1 MEAPIYIRLRHRIRH
16 QANVPVQ
23 LKEIAEVSAPGSLL
37 SDLLSMVIHEI
48 KQEEGQIIIIDA
60 MAVVEKLSQH
70 WPGVDVQF
78 IGPSQTI
85 IDTAPQSK
93 KMSLPIFL
101 FVWCLLFVGAA
112 LTIMNFHEDVSMRD
126 VHIQLYEI
134 VTGEKTEYPLIF
146 QIPYSIGLG
155 TGMILF
161 FNHLFKKR
169 FNEEPSPLEVEMFN
183 YQQDLDQYVILHE
196 RKESRNHDDDASS

>member
-16 QANVPVQ
+16 EAKTSVQ
-23 LKEIAEVSAPGSLL
+23 LSEIAEVIAPENLL
-37 SDLLSMVIHEI
+37 PDLLSMEVYDIAED
-48 KQEEGQIIIIDA
+48 EGTIAIIDA
-60 MAVVEKLSQH
+60 MKVVETLSRH
-70 WPGVDVQF
+70 WPNVDIQF
-78 IGPSQTI
+78 IGPCQTI
-85 IDTAPQSK
+85 VETIPQEK
-93 KMSLPIFL
+93 KISLLLFL
-101 FVWCLLFVGAA
+101 FVWCLLFIGAA

-126 VHIQLYEI
+126 VHIKLYEI

-155 TGMILF
+155 TGMVLF

-196 RKESRNHDDDASS
+196 RKESRNKNGSSS

>member
-16 QANVPVQ
+16 QKDVPVQ
-23 LKEIAEVSAPGSLL
+23 LKEIAEVSAPENLL
-37 SDLLSMVIHEI
+37 SDLLPMVIYEI
-48 KQEEGQIIIIDA
+48 KQEDGQIIIIDA
-60 MAVVEKLSQH
+60 MTVVEKLSQC
-70 WPGVDVQF
+70 WPNVDIQF
-78 IGPSQTI
+78 IGPAQTI
-85 IDTAPQSK
+85 IDTTPLSK
-93 KMSLPIFL
+93 KLSLPLFL

-126 VHIQLYEI
+126 VQIKIYEI
-134 VTGEKTEYPLIF
+134 VTGKKTEYPLVF

-169 FNEEPSPLEVEMFN
+169 FNEEPSPLEIEMFN

-196 RKESRNHDDDASS
+196 RKESRNDE

>member
-1 MEAPIYIRLRHRIRH
+1 MEAPIYIRLRHRVRH
-16 QANVPVQ
+16 QADVPVQ
-23 LKEIAEVSAPGSLL
+23 LNEIAEVSAPENLL
-37 SDLLSMVIHEI
+37 PDLLSMVIHEI
-48 KQEEGQIIIIDA
+48 KQEEGQIIIVDA
-60 MAVVEKLSQH
+60 MTVVEKLSQH
-70 WPGVDVQF
+70 WPGVDIQF

-85 IDTAPQSK
+85 IDTAAQSK
-93 KMSLPIFL
+93 KLSMPIFL
-101 FVWCLLFVGAA
+101 FVWCLLFIGAA

-126 VHIQLYEI
+126 VQIKLYEI

-155 TGMILF
+155 TGMVLF

-196 RKESRNHDDDASS
+196 RKESRNDDDSSS